1 MDHNWPSPAI
11 GVSTMMVD
19 CCKAHQVG
27 LDFGGKKGSTIT
39 LQLGSPG
46 RAHILNWIRSLDHL
60 DPAHVLR

>member
-1 MDHNWPSPAI
+1 
-11 GVSTMMVD
+11 MMVD